1 MGKAGKDRKRRRLL
15 AEVTAT
21 GVGAH
26 HMKDDQENIDSSVDT
41 LEHSKNFGGIV
52 SDEDMATTLRTL
64 LALEQHTDVFRSK
77 ACKAL
82 RAVVHQLQQTATATT
97 GMGRIINSSF
107 LPPSSWPL
115 RRYISNNMHSRSCCS

>member
-15 AEVTAT
+15 AEVT
-21 GVGAH
+21 VGGTPAAH
-26 HMKDDQENIDSSVDT
+26 TTHALKDIDDEDQENSHQ
-41 LEHSKNFGGIV
+41 HSKTYGGVV
-52 SDEDMATTLRTL
+52 SDEDMAVTLRTL

-97 GMGRIINSSF
+97 GMGK
-107 LPPSSWPL
+107 
-115 RRYISNNMHSRSCCS
+115 

>member
-1 MGKAGKDRKRRRLL
+1 M

-21 GVGAH
+21 GVGAYH
-26 HMKDDQENIDSSVDT
+26 LKEDQENVDSTADS
-41 LEHSKNFGGIV
+41 LSHSKTFGGIV

-97 GMGRIINSSF
+97 GMGTTNNESSVCLNLSLTIF
-107 LPPSSWPL
+107 NTYLIPFS
-115 RRYISNNMHSRSCCS
+115 HFA